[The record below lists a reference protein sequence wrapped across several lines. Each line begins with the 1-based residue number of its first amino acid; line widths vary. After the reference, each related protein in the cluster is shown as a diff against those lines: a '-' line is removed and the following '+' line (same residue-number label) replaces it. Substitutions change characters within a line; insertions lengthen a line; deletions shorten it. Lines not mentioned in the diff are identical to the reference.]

1 MPPKRASR
9 PILAKPPG
17 AHPRLTYRIGKARNT
32 VGERIRSMRMNRK
45 MTQEDLAG
53 ACQRLGWRIGRVIVA
68 KLEMGEREVTDL
80 ELTILAKALGVKVG
94 DLFD

>member
-1 MPPKRASR
+1 M
-9 PILAKPPG
+9 
-17 AHPRLTYRIGKARNT
+17 
-32 VGERIRSMRMNRK
+32 
-45 MTQEDLAG
+45 AG
-53 ACQRLGWRIGRVIVA
+53 FEVTPDIIVA

>member
-1 MPPKRASR
+1 MASKRPSR
-9 PILAKPPG
+9 KTPVKPAG

-68 KLEMGEREVTDL
+68 KVEMGEREVTDL
-80 ELTILAKALGVKVG
+80 ELTILARAFAVKVG

>member
-1 MPPKRASR
+1 MPSKRLPRRNSK
-9 PILAKPPG
+9 KPPG
-17 AHPRLTYRIGKARNT
+17 AYRRLSYRVGKSRNA
-32 VGERIRSMRMNRK
+32 VGERIRSMRINRK

-68 KLEMGEREVTDL
+68 KVEMGEREVTDL
-80 ELTILAKALGVKVG
+80 ELTILARALGVKIG